1 MILAI
6 CGLGG
11 TGREILE
18 LAKELNKVSHRWD
31 SYIFIDKDTERNS
44 FQGCPSMDM
53 ETALGKYAKDE
64 ILFTIALGEPYLRE
78 KVYHEVI
85 DNGYS
90 LATLVHPNVHIPDS
104 TTLGQGVI
112 VSSGSF
118 ISVDSVIEDNVLIQ
132 PTTTIAHDAYVGKH
146 CVIASG
152 STIAG
157 NCKIGEKTF
166 IAIQSALIQGIT
178 VGKSVIV
185 GMGAMVHADVTD
197 EVVVLGNPAR
207 VVKKNV
213 SHKVF

>member
-132 PTTTIAHDAYVGKH
+132 PATTIAHEH
-146 CVIASG
+146 
-152 STIAG
+152 
-157 NCKIGEKTF
+157 
-166 IAIQSALIQGIT
+166 GIT

-197 EVVVLGNPAR
+197 EVIVLGNPAR

-213 SHKVF
+213 PHKVF